1 MSIISCTY
9 NKVKDHY
16 NLVDRISELPDG
28 IVVSIVSLLTL
39 KEAVASG
46 ILSRRWRYVWASSMT
61 LNFDIDSIF
70 GSSLAYLEPK
80 LRLERLDIDGY
91 INRVNS
97 VVEQH
102 RGPRIQQ
109 FRVFCNITDPRFTG
123 PFIKWFKFAVGKRVQ
138 MLELVAGVS
147 GKIQYSITYPQNRNP
162 NQRLDIKQGSTNL
175 NHVCSEPDIPRPHH
189 CALSGFKYFKAATF
203 LGVKMANGALELFLS
218 LCPSLERLSVF
229 YCTKLSG
236 LRAAGSSV
244 AVALKYLEIRGCPAL
259 QSVEICGANLVSFS
273 YLGREINLILKIVP
287 RLVEANI
294 RYTSERDFLMPA
306 FTQLSCCLP
315 QLEVLRLTEPMVSN
329 LVY

>member
-1 MSIISCTY
+1 
-9 NKVKDHY
+9 
-16 NLVDRISELPDG
+16 
-28 IVVSIVSLLTL
+28 
-39 KEAVASG
+39 
-46 ILSRRWRYVWASSMT
+46 MT

-70 GSSLAYLEPK
+70 GSLAYLEPK

-109 FRVFCNITDPRFTG
+109 FRVYCNITDPRFTG

-147 GKIQYSITYPQNRNP
+147 RKVQYSITYPQNLNP
-162 NQRLDIKQGSTNL
+162 NQLLDNKQGSTNL

-189 CALSGFKYFKAATF
+189 CALGGFKYFKAATF
-203 LGVKMANGALELFLS
+203 LGVKMANGALERFLS
-218 LCPSLERLSVF
+218 HCPSLERLSVF

-236 LRAAGSSV
+236 LRVAGPSV
-244 AVALKYLEIRGCPAL
+244 AAALKYLEIQGCPAL
-259 QSVEICGANLVSFS
+259 QSIEICDANLVSFS
-273 YLGREINLILKIVP
+273 YLGREINLILKMVP

-294 RYTSERDFLMPA
+294 RYTSERDFLMHA

-315 QLEVLRLTEPMVSN
+315 QLEVLRLTEPMVSI
-329 LVY
+329 LIIICFCCFQLYWCLYS

>member
-1 MSIISCTY
+1 M
-9 NKVKDHY
+9 
-16 NLVDRISELPDG
+16 DRISELPDG
-28 IVVSIVSLLTL
+28 IVISIVSLLTL
-39 KEAVASG
+39 KEAVASS

-70 GSSLAYLEPK
+70 GSLAYLEPK

-109 FRVFCNITDPRFTG
+109 FRVYCNITDPRFTG

-147 GKIQYSITYPQNRNP
+147 GKVQYSITYPQNLNP
-162 NQRLDIKQGSTNL
+162 NQGSTDL

-203 LGVKMANGALELFLS
+203 LGVKMANGALERFLS
-218 LCPSLERLSVF
+218 HCPSLERLSVF
-229 YCTKLSG
+229 YCTRLSG
-236 LRAAGSSV
+236 LRAAGPSV

-259 QSVEICGANLVSFS
+259 QSIEICDANLVSFS
-273 YLGREINLILKIVP
+273 YLGREINLILKMVP

-294 RYTSERDFLMPA
+294 RYTSERDFLMHA

-315 QLEVLRLTEPMVSN
+315 QLEVLRLTEPMVSI
-329 LVY
+329 LIIICFCFFQLYWCLYT